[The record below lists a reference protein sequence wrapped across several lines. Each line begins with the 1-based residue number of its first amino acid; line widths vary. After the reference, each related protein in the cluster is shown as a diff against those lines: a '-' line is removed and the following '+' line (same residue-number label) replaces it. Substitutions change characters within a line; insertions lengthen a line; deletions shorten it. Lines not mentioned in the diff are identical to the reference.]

1 MNKIT
6 FFLPGYVVPKARPRV
21 TRNGTFMPV
30 RYRDWRNYAET
41 EILALIK
48 QQGIENILPME
59 RATIEIYLTGKHR
72 MSGDADNILG
82 SFLDALVAVEVL
94 KNDNL
99 SCIPEVSL
107 KFNPDGELGAF
118 ITITPLP
125 PVEVKTRKKKAVAAV

>member
-21 TRNGTFMPV
+21 TRNGTFMPI
-30 RYRDWRNYAET
+30 RYRDWRDSAESK
-41 EILALIK
+41 LLI
-48 QQGIENILPME
+48 QVEQRGIESLLPVE
-59 RATIEIYLTGKHR
+59 RATLEIQLTGKHR

-82 SFLDALVAVEVL
+82 SFLDALVAVNVL

-99 SCIPEVSL
+99 TCIPEVSL

-118 ITITPLP
+118 ITIAPLP
-125 PVEVKTRKKKAVAAV
+125 PMVVEKKRSKRKVAV

>member
-21 TRNGTFMPV
+21 TRNGTFMPI
-30 RYRDWRNYAET
+30 RYRNWRNSAES
-41 EILALIK
+41 ILLTQVK
-48 QQGIENILPME
+48 QRGIESLLPVE
-59 RATIEIYLTGKHR
+59 RATIEIQLTGKHR

-82 SFLDALVAVEVL
+82 SFLDALVTVNVL

-125 PVEVKTRKKKAVAAV
+125 LVAVKARKKKAVAVV

>member
-6 FFLPGYVVPKARPRV
+6 FFLPGSVVPKARPRV
-21 TRNGTFMPV
+21 TRNGTFMPI

-48 QQGIENILPME
+48 QQGIESLLPVE
-59 RATIEIYLTGKHR
+59 RATIEISLTGKHR

-125 PVEVKTRKKKAVAAV
+125 LIVPVSKGRKKKVVA